1 MGPSLKN
8 FWLVIVT
15 AATAARDVATTA
27 AFRVRVYEDEDLRG
41 PEERCEN
48 HRRLL
53 LSAVVAFLLNIVSPK
68 EGRTRGR

>member
-8 FWLVIVT
+8 FWLVIVA